1 MAEEKARLVPLRY
14 EDLSS
19 LGYRLFD
26 LPRPDGVHV
35 LVIEYL
41 GEFGT
46 GAKPRGDAR
55 FIVATALAALEA
67 WSRQGLILD
76 FSELAYAWGDDMAAV
91 FELAWDRATRRPRPF
106 AVVTGPCSRDGL
118 ERLQEGE
125 EPTYLAPDLSAA
137 LAMVEAALAT

>member
-1 MAEEKARLVPLRY
+1 VADERARLVPLRY
-14 EDLSS
+14 ADLSS

-26 LPRPDGVHV
+26 LPREEGGHV

-55 FIVATALAALEA
+55 YIVATALAAWEA
-67 WSRQGLILD
+67 WPRRGLILD

-91 FELAWDRATRRPRPF
+91 FDLAWDRAGRRPRPF
-106 AVVTGPCSRDGL
+106 AVVTGPCSKDGL

-125 EPTYLAPDLSAA
+125 DPTYLAPDLATA
-137 LAMVEAALAT
+137 VRIIEATPPS